1 MEFAGRKKFNKKNN
15 IMDLSFYKLPE
26 KQKAPNSYLASVL
39 ESVNEWCY
47 GEAGIKDPDCWKMW
61 LGIGKRIGA
70 GELKA
75 KLDYVKEKG
84 IKSPRYLLACCR
96 TK

>member
-1 MEFAGRKKFNKKNN
+1 
-15 IMDLSFYKLPE
+15 MDLSFYKIPQ
-26 KQKAPNSYLASVL
+26 KKKAPNSYLASIV
-39 ESVNEWCY
+39 EEVNRYLY
-47 GEAGIKDPDCWKMW
+47 GEAKDPDCWKMW

-75 KLDYVKEKG
+75 KLNYVKEKG

-96 TK
+96 SK

>member
-1 MEFAGRKKFNKKNN
+1 MNLENYKIPQKK
-15 IMDLSFYKLPE
+15 
-26 KQKAPNSYLASVL
+26 KAPNSYLASIV

-47 GEAGIKDPDCWKMW
+47 GDAKDPDCWKFW
-61 LGIGKRIGA
+61 CGIGKRIGA

-75 KLDYVKEKG
+75 KLDYVKSRD

-96 TK
+96 SK